1 MKSVL
6 FALSALVLGAA
17 ASPASPIG
25 AEKRSTSKSWAG
37 SNLYFLQG
45 LSNADQDTYIDNLAS
60 YGAKVVRVWVNS
72 QPGGHTCEKGSY
84 IANSVP
90 ALEDTIG
97 QYNKATLDA
106 LDSVLVKL
114 AAKGIKALISPH
126 DANMICG
133 ANG

>member
-1 MKSVL
+1 MKSIL
-6 FALSALVLGAA
+6 ITLGALA
-17 ASPASPIG
+17 LGALASPAGPIG

-37 SNLYFLQG
+37 TNLYFLQG
-45 LSNADQDTYIDNLAS
+45 LSDADQNTYINNLAS
-60 YGAKVVRVWVNS
+60 YGAKVVRVWVNA
-72 QPGGHTCEKGSY
+72 QPGGNTCEKGSY
-84 IANSVP
+84 IAKSIP

-97 QYNKATLDA
+97 QYNAATLDA

-133 ANG
+133 SNG